1 MNLRDQTSLTTVTLI
16 LNASPD
22 SALLNS
28 RAKMLNDA
36 GYYTSSARTSEEAVR
51 YVMRMNC
58 AVAIICYSFAGTQR
72 KALSER
78 LRKLSPNT
86 TIICLE
92 PGLDDSQGVL
102 VSKVEEALTRLTA

>member
-1 MNLRDQTSLTTVTLI
+1 LNLRDQTSQTTVTLI

-51 YVMRMNC
+51 FVMRMNC
-58 AVAIICYSFAGTQR
+58 AVALICYSFAGAER

-78 LRKLSPNT
+78 LRKLSPST
-86 TIICLE
+86 TVMCLE
-92 PGLDDSQGVL
+92 PGLDDNAGAL